1 MGFLTKRIWR
11 SIPSLLLETPVLR
24 GTDFH
29 LPFVYLHPEG
39 TFRGSAERE
48 LAVPGCLCSS

>member
-39 TFRGSAERE
+39 TFRGSAECE